1 MQKKKSYK
9 KVFLKSLKSLF
20 NVVPIMLGIVM
31 LIGIIKSFISFEK
44 VAELFTQKPFIDTI
58 LGALIGSVLAGSSIN
73 SYIIG
78 KEMVT
83 SGVSLFAITA
93 FLVAWVTVGF
103 VQIPAEKA
111 ILGGKFTYIR
121 NILSILLSIV
131 IALLTVWI
139 LGVIK

>member
-78 KEMVT
+78 KEMLT

-121 NILSILLSIV
+121 NILSILLSII

>member
-9 KVFLKSLKSLF
+9 KVFLKSVKSLL
-20 NVVPIMLGIVM
+20 NVVPIMIGIVM

-44 VAELFTQKPFIDTI
+44 VAELFTQKPVIDTI
-58 LGALIGSVLAGSSIN
+58 LGTLIGSVLAGSSIN

-78 KEMVT
+78 KEMLT

-139 LGVIK
+139 LGVIS